1 MAVSLASMS
10 QERRRPRPEPE
21 PRASGVNSVL
31 SVAVAVLAVL
41 LGFFVL
47 RDLRN
52 DPSSTATDA
61 ETSEEVATETTL
73 EIIPVET
80 TAPPVVLTAFKVQV
94 ANASGV
100 SGSAGLLTTELQGK
114 GYIVQP
120 AINKS
125 EITPRQTT
133 TVVYYLLG
141 SEAPAAQVAREL
153 GGVATSPMPTPIPT
167 ETGSLGEA
175 SVLILL
181 GTDLA
186 GKPLAIL
193 SSGAASSA
201 IVVSTTTTIG

>member
-1 MAVSLASMS
+1 MS
-10 QERRRPRPEPE
+10 QEQRRPRPAPE
-21 PRASGVNSVL
+21 PRASNVNSVL
-31 SVAVAVLAVL
+31 SIAVAVLAVL
-41 LGFFVL
+41 LGFFIL

-52 DPSSTATDA
+52 DTSVASPDAVQTDESATQ
-61 ETSEEVATETTL
+61 ETT
-73 EIIPVET
+73 VET
-80 TAPPVVLTAFKVQV
+80 IAVDTTAAPVVLTAFKVQI

-100 SGSAGLLTTELQGK
+100 SGSAGLLTTEMQGR

-120 AINKS
+120 AINKN
-125 EITPRQTT
+125 EITPKQTV

-181 GTDLA
+181 GTDVA
-186 GKPLAIL
+186 GKPLSILAGGTVAPPAI
-193 SSGAASSA
+193 
-201 IVVSTTTTIG
+201 ITTTTTG

>member
-1 MAVSLASMS
+1 MTTLDIMS
-10 QERRRPRPEPE
+10 QEQRRPRPAPE
-21 PRASGVNSVL
+21 PRPANVNSVL
-31 SVAVAVLAVL
+31 SIAVAVLAVL
-41 LGFFVL
+41 LGFFIL

-52 DPSSTATDA
+52 DPPLSSTATESA
-61 ETSEEVATETTL
+61 EEAATETTV
-73 EIIPVET
+73 EVIPVDT
-80 TAPPVVLTAFKVQV
+80 TAAPVVLTAFKVQI

-125 EITPRQTT
+125 EITPKQTT

-141 SEAPAAQVAREL
+141 SEAAAAQVAQEL

-186 GKPLAIL
+186 GKPLAIIAG
-193 SSGAASSA
+193 GAAA
-201 IVVSTTTTIG
+201 PAVITSTTTG

>member
-1 MAVSLASMS
+1 MS
-10 QERRRPRPEPE
+10 QEQRRPRPAPE
-21 PRASGVNSVL
+21 PRTTNVNSVL
-31 SVAVAVLAVL
+31 SIAVAVLAVL
-41 LGFFVL
+41 LGFFIL

-52 DPSSTATDA
+52 DSSVASPEAVQTDESATQ
-61 ETSEEVATETTL
+61 ETT
-73 EIIPVET
+73 VET
-80 TAPPVVLTAFKVQV
+80 IDVDIAPAPVVLTAFKVQI

-100 SGSAGLLTTELQGK
+100 SGSAGLLTTEMQGR

-125 EITPRQTT
+125 EVTPKQTV

-141 SEAPAAQVAREL
+141 SEAPAAQVARDL

-181 GTDLA
+181 GTDVA
-186 GKPLAIL
+186 GKPLSIL
-193 SSGAASSA
+193 VGGTVAPPSIITA
-201 IVVSTTTTIG
+201 TTTG

>member
-1 MAVSLASMS
+1 MS
-10 QERRRPRPEPE
+10 QEQRRPRPAPE
-21 PRASGVNSVL
+21 PRGGSVNSLL
-31 SVAVAVLAVL
+31 SIAVAVLAVL
-41 LGFFVL
+41 LGFFIL

-52 DPSSTATDA
+52 DTSIAGPESMPSEESTA
-61 ETSEEVATETTL
+61 ETTV
-73 EIIPVET
+73 EQIPVET
-80 TAPPVVLTAFKVQV
+80 TVAPVVLTAFKVQI
-94 ANASGV
+94 ANGSGV
-100 SGSAGLLTTELQGK
+100 SGSAGLLTTEMQGR

-125 EITPRQTT
+125 EITPKQTV

-141 SEAPAAQVAREL
+141 SEAPAAQVARDL

-186 GKPLAIL
+186 GKPLSII
-193 SSGAASSA
+193 SSGAAPA
-201 IVVSTTTTIG
+201 IVVTTTTTA

>member
-1 MAVSLASMS
+1 MS
-10 QERRRPRPEPE
+10 QEQRRQRPAPE
-21 PRASGVNSVL
+21 PRASNVNSVL
-31 SVAVAVLAVL
+31 SIAVAVLAVL
-41 LGFFVL
+41 LGFFIL

-52 DPSSTATDA
+52 DTSVASPDAVQTDESATQ
-61 ETSEEVATETTL
+61 ETTV
-73 EIIPVET
+73 ETIPVDT
-80 TAPPVVLTAFKVQV
+80 TAAPVVLTAFKVQI

-100 SGSAGLLTTELQGK
+100 SGSAGLLTTEMQGR

-125 EITPRQTT
+125 EITPKQTV

-181 GTDLA
+181 GTDVA
-186 GKPLAIL
+186 GKPLSILAGGTVAPPAI
-193 SSGAASSA
+193 
-201 IVVSTTTTIG
+201 ITTTTTG

>member
-1 MAVSLASMS
+1 
-10 QERRRPRPEPE
+10 
-21 PRASGVNSVL
+21 
-31 SVAVAVLAVL
+31 VAVAVLAVL

>member
-1 MAVSLASMS
+1 MS
-10 QERRRPRPEPE
+10 QEQRRQRPAPE
-21 PRASGVNSVL
+21 PRASNVNSVL
-31 SVAVAVLAVL
+31 SIAVAVLAVL
-41 LGFFVL
+41 LGFFIL

-52 DPSSTATDA
+52 DTSVASPDAVQTDESATQ
-61 ETSEEVATETTL
+61 ETTV
-73 EIIPVET
+73 ETIPVDT
-80 TAPPVVLTAFKVQV
+80 TAAPVVLTAFKVQI

-100 SGSAGLLTTELQGK
+100 SGSAGLLTTEMQGR

-120 AINKS
+120 AINKN
-125 EITPRQTT
+125 EATPKQTV

-181 GTDLA
+181 GTDVA
-186 GKPLAIL
+186 GKPLSILAGGTVAPPAI
-193 SSGAASSA
+193 
-201 IVVSTTTTIG
+201 ITTTTTG

>member
-1 MAVSLASMS
+1 VS
-10 QERRRPRPEPE
+10 QEQRRQRPAPE
-21 PRASGVNSVL
+21 PRASNVNSVL
-31 SVAVAVLAVL
+31 SIAVAVLAVL
-41 LGFFVL
+41 LGFFIL

-52 DPSSTATDA
+52 DTSVASPDAVQTDESATQ
-61 ETSEEVATETTL
+61 ETTV
-73 EIIPVET
+73 ETIAVET
-80 TAPPVVLTAFKVQV
+80 TAAPVVLIAFKVQI

-100 SGSAGLLTTELQGK
+100 SGSAGLLTTEMQGR

-125 EITPRQTT
+125 EITPKQTV

-181 GTDLA
+181 GTDVA
-186 GKPLAIL
+186 GKPLSILAGGTVAPPAI
-193 SSGAASSA
+193 
-201 IVVSTTTTIG
+201 ITTTTAG

>member
-1 MAVSLASMS
+1 MS
-10 QERRRPRPEPE
+10 QEQRRPRPAPE
-21 PRASGVNSVL
+21 PRSANVNSVL
-31 SVAVAVLAVL
+31 SIAVAVLAVL
-41 LGFFVL
+41 LGFFIL

-52 DPSSTATDA
+52 DSSFSAPEVVPA
-61 ETSEEVATETTL
+61 EQSPTETTV
-73 EIIPVET
+73 EPIAVET
-80 TAPPVVLTAFKVQV
+80 TVAQVVRTAFKVQV

-100 SGSAGLLTTELQGK
+100 SGSAGLLTTEMQGR

-125 EITPRQTT
+125 EITPKQTV

-141 SEAPAAQVAREL
+141 SEAAAAEVAKEL

-175 SVLILL
+175 SVLVLL

-186 GKPLAIL
+186 GKPLSIIAG
-193 SSGAASSA
+193 GAAPSA
-201 IVVSTTTTIG
+201 VITTTTTG

>member
-1 MAVSLASMS
+1 MS
-10 QERRRPRPEPE
+10 QEQRRQRPAPE
-21 PRASGVNSVL
+21 PRASNVNSVL
-31 SVAVAVLAVL
+31 SIAVAVLAVL
-41 LGFFVL
+41 LGFFIL

-52 DPSSTATDA
+52 DSSVVSPESGQVDESATQ
-61 ETSEEVATETTL
+61 ETTV
-73 EIIPVET
+73 ETIAVET
-80 TAPPVVLTAFKVQV
+80 TAAPVVLTAFKVQI

-100 SGSAGLLTTELQGK
+100 SGSAGLLTTEMQGR

-125 EITPRQTT
+125 EITPKQTV

-181 GTDLA
+181 GTDVA
-186 GKPLAIL
+186 GKPLSILAGGTVAPPAI
-193 SSGAASSA
+193 
-201 IVVSTTTTIG
+201 ITTTTAG